1 MAFNSASGYNNLP
14 SGNFTPEIFSQK
26 VLKFFRRASVAEDI
40 TNTDYAGEIE
50 NFGDTVRIIK
60 EPTITISSYSRG
72 SVVNPQDLADDQITM
87 VVDQA
92 NAFAFKID
100 DIEERQSHVNFEA
113 LATSSGAYS
122 LKRAYD
128 ATVLQAISDGAGI
141 AGSLATAASGSSAP
155 SALTTTDASGL
166 GTANAPVNITADS
179 GDAAVNLM
187 LNMARHLDD
196 QSVPE
201 ENRWF
206 VAPPAFYEQLFS
218 AGAKFAEVQ
227 VTGDQTSPLRNGL
240 VMQGNIA
247 GFNCYKS
254 TALNSTGGTDQVV
267 LTDATATLATDAT
280 ENVVLAGHMSST
292 ATASH
297 IAKTEVVRSTET
309 FSDIVRGLHV
319 FGRKVLRQEAIVR
332 GVIDF
337 A

>member
-1 MAFNSASGYNNLP
+1 MAFNSASGHNNLP

-50 NFGDTVRIIK
+50 NFGDTVRVIK
-60 EPTITISSYSRG
+60 EPTITVASYSRG
-72 SVVNPQDLADDQITM
+72 AVINPQDLADDEITM

-100 DIEERQSHVNFEA
+100 DIEERHSHVNFEA
-113 LATSSGAYS
+113 LATSSGAFS
-122 LKRAYD
+122 LKRKYD
-128 ATVLQAISDGAGI
+128 ANVLQAMADGAGI
-141 AGSLATAASGSSAP
+141 TGSSTTIG
-155 SALTTTDASGL
+155 SASSPVDITGSG
-166 GTANAPVNITADS
+166 NE
-179 GDAAVNLM
+179 DAAVNL
-187 LNMARHLDD
+187 LLSMARLMDD
-196 QSVPE
+196 NSVPE

-206 VAPPAFYEQLFS
+206 VAPPVFYENMFK

-227 VTGDQTSPLRNGL
+227 VTGDATSPLRNGL

-254 TALNSTGGTDQVV
+254 TVLNNSGTDVVTINSQDTTNDFVV
-267 LTDATATLATDAT
+267 LG
-280 ENVVLAGHMSST
+280 GHMSST
-292 ATASH
+292 STASH

-319 FGRKVLRQEAIVR
+319 FGRKVLRPEALAV
-332 GVIDF
+332 GVVKTD
-337 A
+337 

>member
-1 MAFNSASGYNNLP
+1 MAFDSSSGYNNLP

-60 EPTITISSYSRG
+60 EPTITVSSYARG
-72 SVVNPQDLADDQITM
+72 SVVSPQDLADDQITM

-122 LKRAYD
+122 LKRKYD
-128 ATVLQAISDGAGI
+128 ANILQAMADGAGNT
-141 AGSLATAASGSSAP
+141 GTSVGTAASPIDITGS
-155 SALTTTDASGL
+155 G
-166 GTANAPVNITADS
+166 NE
-179 GDAAVNLM
+179 DAAVNLLM
-187 LNMARHLDD
+187 TMARILDD
-196 QSVPE
+196 QTVPE

-206 VAPPAFYEQLFS
+206 VAPPIFYENAFK

-227 VTGDQTSPLRNGL
+227 VTGDGTTPLRNGL
-240 VMQGNIA
+240 VMAGNIA

-254 TALNSTGGTDQVV
+254 TALNNSGTDVV
-267 LTDATATLATDAT
+267 TITSQDTTNDF
-280 ENVVLAGHMSST
+280 VVLAGHMSST

-319 FGRKVLRQEAIVR
+319 FGRKVIRPEAIVQ
-332 GVIDF
+332 GVVKTD
-337 A
+337 

>member
-1 MAFNSASGYNNLP
+1 MAFNSASGHNNLP

-60 EPTITISSYSRG
+60 EPTITVSSYARG

-122 LKRAYD
+122 LKRKYD
-128 ATVLQAISDGAGI
+128 ANILQAMADGAGNT
-141 AGSLATAASGSSAP
+141 GTSV
-155 SALTTTDASGL
+155 
-166 GTANAPVNITADS
+166 GTAGAPIDITGS
-179 GDAAVNLM
+179 GNEDAAVNLLM
-187 LNMARHLDD
+187 TMARILDD
-196 QSVPE
+196 QTVPE

-206 VAPPAFYEQLFS
+206 VAPPIFYENAFK

-227 VTGDQTSPLRNGL
+227 VTGDGTTPLRNGL
-240 VMQGNIA
+240 VMAGNIA

-254 TALNSTGGTDQVV
+254 TALNNSGTDVV
-267 LTDATATLATDAT
+267 TITSQDTTNDF
-280 ENVVLAGHMSST
+280 VVLAGHMSST

-319 FGRKVLRQEAIVR
+319 FGRKVIRPEAIVQ
-332 GVIDF
+332 GVVKTD
-337 A
+337 

>member
-1 MAFNSASGYNNLP
+1 MAFNSASGHNNLP

-60 EPTITISSYSRG
+60 EPTITVSSYARG

-122 LKRAYD
+122 LKRKYD
-128 ATVLQAISDGAGI
+128 ANILQNMADNAGNT
-141 AGSLATAASGSSAP
+141 GTSVGTASAP
-155 SALTTTDASGL
+155 IDITGSG
-166 GTANAPVNITADS
+166 NE
-179 GDAAVNLM
+179 DAAVNLLM
-187 LNMARHLDD
+187 TMARILDD
-196 QSVPE
+196 QTVPE

-206 VAPPAFYEQLFS
+206 VAPPIFYENAFK

-227 VTGDQTSPLRNGL
+227 VTGDGTTPLRNGL
-240 VMQGNIA
+240 VMAGNIA

-254 TALNSTGGTDQVV
+254 TALNNSGTDVV
-267 LTDATATLATDAT
+267 TITSQDTTNDF
-280 ENVVLAGHMSST
+280 VVLAGHMSST

-319 FGRKVLRQEAIVR
+319 FGRKVIRPEAIVQ
-332 GVIDF
+332 GVIKTD
-337 A
+337 